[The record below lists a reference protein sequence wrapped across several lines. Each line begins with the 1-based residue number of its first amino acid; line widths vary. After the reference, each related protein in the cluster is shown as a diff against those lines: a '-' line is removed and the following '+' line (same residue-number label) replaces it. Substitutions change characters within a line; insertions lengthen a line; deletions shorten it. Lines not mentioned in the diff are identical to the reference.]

1 MLVVL
6 EMSLVD
12 GVIIVVIL
20 DVMSACVAMVL
31 TLGMVLMGAA
41 LLDDTSVTFTL
52 DIDGVHTIESK

>member
-12 GVIIVVIL
+12 GVVIVVIL

-52 DIDGVHTIESK
+52 DIDGVHTVESK